1 MNYDV
6 GKIESKTEYN
16 NNKLSKMKFIQLQK
30 SVQLQQ
36 KSGGLQ
42 HIYIKYIV
50 NIFKMCFY
58 RQRTLLINNV
68 SDKNIRIQERIWS

>member
-1 MNYDV
+1 
-6 GKIESKTEYN
+6 
-16 NNKLSKMKFIQLQK
+16 MKFIPLQK

-42 HIYIKYIV
+42 HIYKKYIA

-58 RQRTLLINNV
+58 RKRTLLINNV